1 MNEFEWLRQM
11 RALNRPVTPRDD
23 LWLRI
28 DAAIDETASAPVPLP
43 VKPTHALRTWSMA
56 AAVAGT
62 FLLVGGVVWQFH
74 INHAAISTPVASAP
88 VAEISPTWKPDDP
101 RLAGAAI
108 ELDAAQM
115 ELRQAIQQA
124 PESPALQRLLQRTDD
139 QQTQLRL
146 REKEAG

>member
-11 RALNRPVTPRDD
+11 RALNQPTTPRDD
-23 LWLRI
+23 LWQRI
-28 DAAIDETASAPVPLP
+28 DAAIDEATTAPVPLAA
-43 VKPTHALRTWSMA
+43 KPARGLRTWSAA

-62 FLLVGGVVWQFH
+62 VLLVGSIAWQRH
-74 INHAAISTPVASAP
+74 SSHTATPTPVANAP

-108 ELDAAQM
+108 ELDAARM